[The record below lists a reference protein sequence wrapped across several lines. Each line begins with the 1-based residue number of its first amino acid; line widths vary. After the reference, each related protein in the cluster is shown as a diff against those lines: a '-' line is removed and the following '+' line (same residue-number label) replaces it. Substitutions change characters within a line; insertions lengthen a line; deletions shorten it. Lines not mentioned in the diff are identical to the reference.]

1 MADSEVQKL
10 IIWVGSQAKINQAR
24 EQGLIGDDDFTCVTG
39 LPEFA
44 LQSEVQAI
52 QVLIPSSAT
61 AQNQL
66 ADKDFVNSSINNMAA
81 FYVTSDVQG
90 DPFDTRTD
98 LLAGPWYNQGVL
110 RTPTQNDYALVTE
123 DETHDDLTSRYMYDG
138 TQWVWQYTL
147 NNTKFTQAQIDA
159 INSGITSALVSQI
172 TTNQNNIGDLSSLTT
187 TAKTSLVSA
196 VNELQSGKQATIS
209 DLATIRAGA
218 SAGATAVQ
226 PSALENYATNTDLQ
240 QGLSIKIDKDHAV
253 NDFATNCI
261 TEIPQD
267 IKLELNNGTLT
278 LKSGSVI
285 TTPDGTQ
292 VQTTV
297 DKYTTYNS
305 NGKRYVHYNTSTNN
319 ITIGSTMSETCSG
332 TSDSLVGVAW
342 HTWYDTTN
350 NIIKRYSGDG
360 TTVGYT
366 TYSLPIAIITVSNG
380 AISSI
385 DKVFNGAGY
394 IGHHAFVLPGVKTL
408 VPDGFNSDGT
418 LKSYLWENTSL
429 RIIQLVA
436 TASVSG
442 FQKMLHCNSSG
453 VYSTTNYK
461 EIDTL
466 GDFDYSA
473 SYSVQYI
480 RDKNRCYYYSGSDIQ
495 ERTLG
500 CIIYYSYNG
509 TSVTKF
515 DIRPVSGLSAN
526 YINTALGY
534 TPVPYSGATQTV
546 DLNAQD
552 LKNVDNL
559 AVGTATVDGNEK
571 ILSVGQNRFVSN
583 NNNGLFISSTTSQT
597 RKGMYGVPMALEI
610 QFNSNNQ
617 AYSYPLGFHDMNANN
632 NGGQF
637 LFTSFSSNIGAATA
651 GDVMVENDK
660 GGLIFNT
667 GNSKSGAK
675 MRFTVGNWQSTPQL
689 TLTANG
695 RTYINQGMI
704 LAKFKN
710 IPVIY
715 KI

>member
-172 TTNQNNIGDLSSLTT
+172 TTNQNNIGDLTSLTT
-187 TAKTSLVSA
+187 TTKTSLVSA

-209 DLATIRAGA
+209 DLATIRSGA

-226 PSALENYATNTDLQ
+226 PSALDNYATNTDLQ

-278 LKSGSVI
+278 LKAGSKYYR
-285 TTPDGTQ
+285 PDGGQ
-292 VQTTV
+292 YQIPS
-297 DKYTTYNS
+297 DKTLSSTSAADGKHLMLIQSDGALTIAFTNVS
-305 NGKRYVHYNTSTNN
+305 GATEPSSPTNGMV
-319 ITIGSTMSETCSG
+319 
-332 TSDSLVGVAW
+332 
-342 HTWYDTTN
+342 WYDTTN
-350 NIIKRYSGDG
+350 TVVKRYWGGSWAAN
-360 TTVGYT
+360 
-366 TYSLPIAIITVSNG
+366 YSLPIAIVSVKSG
-380 AISSI
+380 SFISI
-385 DKVFNGAGY
+385 DQVFNGFGY
-394 IGHHAFVLPGVKTL
+394 IGNAMFALPGVKAL
-408 VPDGFNSDGT
+408 YPNGRNADGT
-418 LKSYLWENTSL
+418 LKVGSISLTSL
-429 RIIQLVA
+429 FINNITYSLGSGYSGVLSPWSLNAGMVIIQDDEPV
-436 TASVSG
+436 
-442 FQKMLHCNSSG
+442 FQSG
-453 VYSTTNYK
+453 VYQRWFSPKQNKVFYHTQSETSWTQGSWMIFGSVEKTT
-461 EIDTL
+461 T
-466 GDFDYSA
+466 
-473 SYSVQYI
+473 QY
-480 RDKNRCYYYSGSDIQ
+480 
-495 ERTLG
+495 
-500 CIIYYSYNG
+500 
-509 TSVTKF
+509 TKF
-515 DIRPVSGLSAN
+515 DIRTVSGLSAN

-534 TPVPYSGATQTV
+534 TPIERAV
-546 DLNAQD
+546 D
-552 LKNVDNL
+552 DN
-559 AVGTATVDGNEK
+559 
-571 ILSVGQNRFVSN
+571 
-583 NNNGLFISSTTSQT
+583 STTST
-597 RKGMYGVPMALEI
+597 TLGWSASKLNGIIGDIETTINTIRGV
-610 QFNSNNQ
+610 
-617 AYSYPLGFHDMNANN
+617 
-632 NGGQF
+632 
-637 LFTSFSSNIGAATA
+637 
-651 GDVMVENDK
+651 
-660 GGLIFNT
+660 
-667 GNSKSGAK
+667 
-675 MRFTVGNWQSTPQL
+675 
-689 TLTANG
+689 
-695 RTYINQGMI
+695 
-704 LAKFKN
+704 
-710 IPVIY
+710 
-715 KI
+715 